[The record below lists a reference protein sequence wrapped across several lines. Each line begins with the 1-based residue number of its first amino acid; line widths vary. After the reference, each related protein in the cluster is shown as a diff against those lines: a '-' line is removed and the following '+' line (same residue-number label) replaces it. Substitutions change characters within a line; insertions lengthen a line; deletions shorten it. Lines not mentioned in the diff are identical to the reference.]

1 MNSAICTIKRTSED
15 QHKPILKSAV
25 YVIKKEYQTNHHR
38 LSLTNVDEKENKTV
52 IQAQYELLLSANQ
65 KKDTK

>member
-1 MNSAICTIKRTSED
+1 MNSAICTIKRTFED

-25 YVIKKEYQTNHHR
+25 YVIKKGYQTNHHR

-52 IQAQYELLLSANQ
+52 IQARYELLLSANQ